1 MTREVSFD
9 IDAVEN
15 SLDLVERELD
25 AAAWSHERDGFNSV
39 HCIAPTRWGDLGGVF
54 TMRDDPEALFFSVTL
69 DVKPTPTR
77 RNEINEL
84 LIRAN
89 EKLWLGHFD
98 FWPGD
103 GLILFR
109 HTIPMKGRAE
119 PESNEVSAVIAAATE
134 AVERFTPSMNY
145 VIWAGKSAEE
155 ALEVALFETI
165 GEA

>member
-1 MTREVSFD
+1 MTREVSLHT
-9 IDAVEN
+9 DAIEN

-25 AAAWSHERDGFNSV
+25 AADWSHERDGYNSI

-54 TMRDDPEALFFSVTL
+54 TMREEPEALHFSVTL
-69 DVKPTPTR
+69 DVKPTPSR

-84 LIRAN
+84 LIMAN

-103 GLILFR
+103 GLIIFR
-109 HTIPMKGRAE
+109 HTISMAGREE
-119 PESNEVSAVIAAATE
+119 PESKEISAIIAAATE
-134 AVERFTPSMNY
+134 AVERFTPCMNY
-145 VIWAGKSAEE
+145 VIWAGKSAED
-155 ALEVALFETI
+155 AMLAAMFETI

>member
-1 MTREVSFD
+1 MTQEVSSHTEA
-9 IDAVEN
+9 IEN
-15 SLDLVERELD
+15 SLDLVEQELD
-25 AAAWSHERDGFNSV
+25 AADWSYERDGYNSV

-54 TMRDDPEALFFSVTL
+54 TMREDPDALFFSVTL
-69 DVKPTPTR
+69 DVKPTPSR

-98 FWPGD
+98 FWPID

-109 HTIPMKGRAE
+109 HTIPMAGRNE
-119 PESNEVSAVIAAATE
+119 PEAAEISAIIAAATE
-134 AVERFTPSMNY
+134 AVERFTPCMNY
-145 VIWAGKSAEE
+145 VIWAGKTAEE
-155 ALEVALFETI
+155 AMQAALFETI